1 MTVSN
6 FINVFTSRNQLRWKQ
21 TINLRKI
28 WKIWKK
34 MIMKLHECLL
44 KVKYM
49 PDEKLLTADVFSG
62 VPVSSEGKT

>member
-21 TINLRKI
+21 TINLR
-28 WKIWKK
+28 KIWKK